1 MKRLLIMY
9 KMNKFKLTTILFCSS
24 ILFSCNN
31 DINEYEKN
39 LDHFKNLIKDINT
52 YFIDTTQETL
62 AISDYYTEDFIFYSY
77 PAGYKKGLETNKSDY
92 IRNLKQMKRKNMS
105 INIGHSIYLPGIHKD
120 SYKLDGSVRVYYGA
134 TLSIDTS
141 NVEFSGYQTVD
152 FRDGKILAIWE
163 WADYGGVSNQLN
175 KFIK

>member
-1 MKRLLIMY
+1 MKKII
-9 KMNKFKLTTILFCSS
+9 LTLFCSS

-31 DINEYEKN
+31 DSNEYEKN
-39 LDHFKNLIKDINT
+39 LDHFQNLVKDINT
-52 YFIDTTQETL
+52 NFIDSTQDIL

-77 PAGYKKGLETNKSDY
+77 PVGYKKGVETNKSDY
-92 IRNLKQMKRKNMS
+92 IRNLKQMKQKNMS
-105 INIGHSIYLPGIHKD
+105 INIGHSIYLPGIDKD

-134 TLSIDTS
+134 TLSIDKS

-175 KFIK
+175 ELMK

>member
-1 MKRLLIMY
+1 MKKII
-9 KMNKFKLTTILFCSS
+9 LTLFCAS
-24 ILFSCNN
+24 ILFSCKNN
-31 DINEYEKN
+31 INEYEKN
-39 LDHFKNLIKDINT
+39 LGHFKSLINEINT
-52 YFIDTTQETL
+52 YFINSTQDSL
-62 AISDYYTEDFIFYSY
+62 VISDYYTEDFIFHSY
-77 PAGYKKGLETNKSDY
+77 PVDYKKGVETNKSDY
-92 IRNLKQMKRKNMS
+92 IRSLKQMKQKNMS
-105 INIGHSIYLPGIHKD
+105 INIGHSIYLPGIDKD

-175 KFIK
+175 KFMK

>member
-1 MKRLLIMY
+1 MK
-9 KMNKFKLTTILFCSS
+9 KILFTFFCAS

-31 DINEYEKN
+31 DNHEYEKN
-39 LDHFKNLIKDINT
+39 LDHFKHLTKDINT
-52 YFIDTTQETL
+52 YFIDSTQNTL
-62 AISDYYTEDFIFYSY
+62 VISDYYTEDFIFYSY
-77 PAGYKKGLETNKSDY
+77 PAGHKKGVETNKSDY
-92 IRNLKQMKRKNMS
+92 IRNLKQMKQINMS
-105 INIGHSIYLPGIHKD
+105 INIGHSIYLPGIDKY

-175 KFIK
+175 KLMK